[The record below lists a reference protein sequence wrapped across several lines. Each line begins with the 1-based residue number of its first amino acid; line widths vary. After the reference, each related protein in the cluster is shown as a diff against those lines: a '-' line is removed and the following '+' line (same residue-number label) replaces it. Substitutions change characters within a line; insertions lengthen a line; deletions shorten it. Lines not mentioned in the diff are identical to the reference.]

1 MEGNSSIVKE
11 FDVTLVHLFAK
22 ELEKQKDIVAVEEPL
37 HILVNGE
44 HYASILCSPAQ
55 KEELVAGNI
64 VSEGLINSIDD
75 IREIKEGARG
85 EFRVTLKEGIDV
97 LKRLE
102 VSSSFKRLVLTACG
116 GADAWPMSKLI
127 DRINI
132 PKVVST
138 TRFAAR
144 TISEGA
150 KGLNVLASTF
160 RKTGGVHEAALYDV
174 QGTLIAFAEDVGRH
188 NAVDKVLG
196 TVLLR
201 KQSLTDVFLALTG
214 RMTGDIVLKA
224 ARTKIPLVVSISAGI
239 DSGIEVARKT
249 GITLLGFA
257 RADRMTTYSFPERV
271 IL

>member
-1 MEGNSSIVKE
+1 MEGNADMVKE
-11 FDVTLVHLFAK
+11 FDVTLVHLFTQEA
-22 ELEKQKDIVAVEEPL
+22 EKRKDIVAVEEPL

-44 HYASILCSPAQ
+44 HYASILCSPSQ

-64 VSEGLINSIDD
+64 VSEGLIGSIDD
-75 IREIKEGARG
+75 IREIKEGTRG

-102 VSSSFKRLVLTACG
+102 VSSSFKRLILTACG
-116 GADAWPMSKLI
+116 GADSWPMSKLI
-127 DRINI
+127 DRISV
-132 PKVVST
+132 PKVMDT

-144 TISEGA
+144 TVSEGA

-160 RKTGGVHEAALYDV
+160 RETGGVHAAALYDI
-174 QGTLIAFAEDVGRH
+174 QGSLIAFSEDVGRH

-196 TVLLR
+196 TALLR
-201 KQSLTDVFLALTG
+201 RRSLTDAFLALTG

-224 ARTKIPLVVSISAGI
+224 SRMRIPLVVSISAGI

-257 RADRMTTYSFPERV
+257 RADRMTIYSSPERL